1 MAGKETPIE
10 FNIEEDKKHILS
22 TGNPEIDKKL
32 ADGLP
37 LSSLNLIEGANDT
50 GKSVLT
56 QQIMWGGLNQG
67 YNFAIYTTENTVK
80 SFLSQMESL
89 SLDIS
94 DHFAW
99 GYMKIYPIHVEGVE
113 WSPDLSKNFLQRL
126 INHIKSIKEEVV
138 IIDSFTV
145 FTISSSQDDIF
156 NFFAECKS
164 QCDAGKTILITLHQY
179 AFDEDTLIRIRS
191 IADGHIKLRLEQ
203 VGDRYVSMMEVA
215 KIRGAKKITGNVV
228 SFEVH
233 PGYGL
238 KIIPYSSA
246 QV

>member
-1 MAGKETPIE
+1 MAGTDTEM
-10 FNIEEDKKHILS
+10 NIGEEKKNILS

-37 LSSLNLIEGANDT
+37 LGSLNLIEGANDT

-56 QQIMWGGLNQG
+56 QQIMWGGLTQG
-67 YNFAIYTTENTVK
+67 NNFAIYTTENTVK

-89 SLDIS
+89 SLDVS

-99 GYMKIYPIHVEGVE
+99 GYLKIYPIHVEGVE
-113 WSPDLSKNFLQRL
+113 WNGDLSKNFLQRL
-126 INHIKSIKEEVV
+126 ISHIKTIREEVV

-164 QCDAGKTILITLHQY
+164 QCDSGRTILITLHQY

>member
-1 MAGKETPIE
+1 MDDTASEYGDFRK
-10 FNIEEDKKHILS
+10 DLLS
-22 TGNPEIDKKL
+22 TGNTEIDKKM

-37 LSSLNLIEGANDT
+37 VHSLNLIEGANDT

-56 QQIMWGGLNQG
+56 QQIAWGGLNQG
-67 YNFAIYTTENTVK
+67 YSFAIYTTENTIK

-94 DHFAW
+94 DQFAW

-113 WSPDLSKNFLQRL
+113 LTTDTARNFLQRL
-126 INHIKSIKEEVV
+126 VGHMKTTDSQVL

-156 NFFAECKS
+156 KFFAECKNL
-164 QCDAGKTILITLHQY
+164 CDEGKTILITLHQY

-203 VGDRYVSMMEVA
+203 VGDKFVNVMEVS
-215 KIRGAKKITGNVV
+215 KIRGARKATGNIV

-238 KIIPYSSA
+238 KIIPFSSA

>member
-1 MAGKETPIE
+1 MSGKESI
-10 FNIEEDKKHILS
+10 FNTDDSKQNVLS
-22 TGNPEIDKKL
+22 TGNPEIDKKF

-37 LSSLNLIEGANDT
+37 LYSLNLIEGANDT

-67 YNFAIYTTENTVK
+67 HNFAMYTTENTVK
-80 SFLSQMESL
+80 SLLSKMESL

-94 DHFAW
+94 DYFAW
-99 GYMKIYPIHVEGVE
+99 GYLKVYPIHVEGIK
-113 WSPDLSKNFLQRL
+113 WDGNLTQNILQRL
-126 INHIKSIKEEVV
+126 IDHIKLSKEEII
-138 IIDSFTV
+138 IIDSLTV
-145 FTISSSQDDIF
+145 FTISASQDDIF
-156 NFFAECKS
+156 NFFANCKNEC
-164 QCDAGKTILITLHQY
+164 DRGKTILITLHQY

-191 IADGHIKLRLEQ
+191 IADAHIKLRIELM
-203 VGDRYVSMMEVA
+203 GDKNVNMMEVA
-215 KIRGAKKITGNVV
+215 KVHGAGKATGNVV
-228 SFEVH
+228 SFEVQ

>member
-1 MAGKETPIE
+1 MAMKEMTE
-10 FNIEEDKKHILS
+10 QEKKKKLLS
-22 TGNPEIDKKL
+22 TGNTEIDKKM

-37 LSSLNLIEGANDT
+37 VHSLNLIEGANDT

-56 QQIMWGGLNQG
+56 QQITWGGLNQG
-67 YNFAIYTTENTVK
+67 HTFAIFTTENTIK

-99 GYMKIYPIHVEGVE
+99 GYLKIYPIHVDGVE
-113 WSPDLSKNFLQRL
+113 LTNDLSRNFLQRL
-126 INHIKSIKEEVV
+126 VSHMKLCKEDVLL
-138 IIDSFTV
+138 IDSFTV
-145 FTISSSQDDIF
+145 FTISASQDDIF
-156 NFFAECKS
+156 KFFAECK
-164 QCDAGKTILITLHQY
+164 QMCDDGKTILITLHQY

-203 VGDRYVSMMEVA
+203 VGDRYVNMMEVA
-215 KIRGAKKITGNVV
+215 KIRGANRATGNIV

-238 KIIPYSSA
+238 KIIPFSSA
-246 QV
+246 AV

>member
-1 MAGKETPIE
+1 MGESE
-10 FNIEEDKKHILS
+10 FNHEDKKDLLS
-22 TGNPEIDKKL
+22 TGNSEIDKKM

-37 LSSLNLIEGANDT
+37 VHSLNLIEGANDT

-56 QQIMWGGLNQG
+56 QQIIWGGLNQG
-67 YNFAIYTTENTVK
+67 FNFSVYTTENTIK

-94 DHFAW
+94 DRFAW
-99 GYMKIYPIHVEGVE
+99 GYLKIFPIHVEGVDLG
-113 WSPDLSKNFLQRL
+113 PDMSRNFLQHL
-126 INHIKSIKEEVV
+126 INHIKKGKSDII

-145 FTISSSQDDIF
+145 FTISSTQDDIF
-156 NFFAECKS
+156 KFFAECKNL
-164 QCDAGKTILITLHQY
+164 CDDGKTLLITLHQY

-203 VGDRYVSMMEVA
+203 VGDKYVNMMEVS
-215 KIRGAKKITGNVV
+215 KIRGARKSTGNVI

-238 KIIPYSSA
+238 KIIPFSSA

>member
-1 MAGKETPIE
+1 MAMAELNEK
-10 FNIEEDKKHILS
+10 DKKKKVLS
-22 TGNPEIDKKL
+22 TGNTEIDKKM

-37 LSSLNLIEGANDT
+37 IHSLNLIEGANDT

-56 QQIMWGGLNQG
+56 QQITWGGLNQG
-67 YNFAIYTTENTVK
+67 HTFAVFTTENTIK

-89 SLDIS
+89 SLDITE
-94 DHFAW
+94 HFAW
-99 GYMKIYPIHVEGVE
+99 GYLKIYPIHVDGVE
-113 WSPDLSKNFLQRL
+113 LTTDLSHNFLQRL
-126 INHIKSIKEEVV
+126 ASHMKACKENVLL
-138 IIDSFTV
+138 IDSFTV
-145 FTISSSQDDIF
+145 FTISASQDDIF
-156 NFFAECKS
+156 KFFAECKGM
-164 QCDAGKTILITLHQY
+164 CDDGKTIMITLHQY

-203 VGDRYVSMMEVA
+203 VGDKYVNMMEVA
-215 KIRGAKKITGNVV
+215 KIRGASKATGNIV

-238 KIIPYSSA
+238 KIIPFSSA

>member
-1 MAGKETPIE
+1 MMDNEPELGKES
-10 FNIEEDKKHILS
+10 EEKKVLS

-37 LSSLNLIEGANDT
+37 MNSLSLIEGANDT
-50 GKSVLT
+50 GKSVLA
-56 QQIMWGGLNQG
+56 QQIIWGGLNQG
-67 YNFAIYTTENTVK
+67 YSFAIYTTENTIK
-80 SFLSQMESL
+80 SLLAQMESL

-94 DHFAW
+94 DHFSW
-99 GYMKIYPIHVEGVE
+99 GYLKVYPIHVEGVR
-113 WSPDLSKNFLQRL
+113 WNSSLSKSFLQRL
-126 INHIKSIKEEVV
+126 IGHIKVAREDVV

-145 FTISSSQDDIF
+145 FTMGSSQEDIF
-156 NFFAECKS
+156 NFFTECKS
-164 QCDAGKTILITLHQY
+164 ECDKGRTMLITLHTY

-203 VGDRYVSMMEVA
+203 VGDKNVNMMEVA
-215 KIRGAKKITGNVV
+215 KVRGARKVTGNVV

-238 KIIPYSSA
+238 KVVPYSSV

>member
-1 MAGKETPIE
+1 MIQMDAEPEKED
-10 FNIEEDKKHILS
+10 DKKNILS

-37 LSSLNLIEGANDT
+37 LNSLNLIEGANDT

-80 SFLSQMESL
+80 SLLSQMESL
-89 SLDIS
+89 SLDVS

-99 GYMKIYPIHVEGVE
+99 GYLKIYPIHVEGLT
-113 WSPDLSKNFLQRL
+113 WSFTLSKNFLQRL
-126 INHIKSIKEEVV
+126 INHIKAANEDVI

-145 FTISSSQDDIF
+145 FTLGSSQDDIF
-156 NFFAECKS
+156 NFFTKCKGECDK
-164 QCDAGKTILITLHQY
+164 GRTILITLHTY

-191 IADGHIKLRLEQ
+191 IADGHINLRLEQ
-203 VGDRYVSMMEVA
+203 VGDKNVNMMEVA
-215 KIRGAKKITGNVV
+215 KIRGARKITGNVV

-238 KIIPYSSA
+238 KVVPYSSV

>member
-1 MAGKETPIE
+1 MTDMSDFAELEKER
-10 FNIEEDKKHILS
+10 KKDLLS
-22 TGNPEIDKKL
+22 TGNTEMDKKM

-37 LSSLNLIEGANDT
+37 IHSLNLIEGANDT

-56 QQIMWGGLNQG
+56 QQICWGGLSQG
-67 YNFAIYTTENTVK
+67 FTFSVYTTENTIK

-99 GYMKIYPIHVEGVE
+99 GYLKIYPIHVEGVE
-113 WSPDLSKNFLQRL
+113 MAADLSRNFLQRL
-126 INHIKSIKEEVV
+126 ITHIKAGKSQVI

-145 FTISSSQDDIF
+145 FTISATQDDIF
-156 NFFAECKS
+156 KFFAECKNL
-164 QCDAGKTILITLHQY
+164 CDDGKTILITLHQY

-203 VGDRYVSMMEVA
+203 VGDKYVAMMEVS
-215 KIRGAKKITGNVV
+215 KIRGARKSTGNII

-238 KIIPYSSA
+238 KIIPFSSA